1 MSAVKR
7 IMKLL
12 HQAEKRAL
20 DSSKTASQRRG
31 LAQKTP
37 QGKEK
42 DGKGEEVFVK
52 ATGRAIEKA
61 LSVGRWFEK
70 QEDKFGVRVNT
81 GTVLVV
87 DDVEEDE
94 DVKQRVVEEGG
105 RLRKQEGETTTT
117 TDTSKQ
123 DASQEGP
130 TTTTSAVSSMPLSTP
145 SSASASASASASSIS
160 KSASKKRKRA
170 ANAAAEA
177 ELPETRTRWVNMVE
191 VAVSLK

>member
-1 MSAVKR
+1 M
-7 IMKLL
+7 
-12 HQAEKRAL
+12 
-20 DSSKTASQRRG
+20 
-31 LAQKTP
+31 
-37 QGKEK
+37 EK

-105 RLRKQEGETTTT
+105 RLQKQEGETTTA
-117 TDTSKQ
+117 DTAKQ
-123 DASQEGP
+123 DASQEGS

-145 SSASASASASASSIS
+145 SSASASAPASSIS